1 MVRKKILVVEDDE
14 DIRNLIVF
22 NLGLENLYDILQ
34 AGTGEEAVG
43 IIQRQMPDLVILD
56 IMLPGIDG
64 FEVCRIIKGNIATK
78 RIPVVMLTARSDDSD
93 VVKGY
98 ELGVE
103 DYLRKPFSSMK
114 ILLARV
120 SNILKRTSPEDNRI
134 KLGDLELDSQSY
146 SVVAAGER
154 VELSFSEFKILQLL
168 VENPGIAYSRE
179 EIMSVVKAGK
189 NAPEPKTMRTI
200 DVQVLALRKKLGK
213 CSRYIQTVRSAGY
226 MIQI

>member
-1 MVRKKILVVEDDE
+1 MVRKKILVVEDDD

-22 NLGLENLYDILQ
+22 NLALENLYDILQ
-34 AGTGEEAVG
+34 VGTGEEAVY
-43 IIQRQMPDLVILD
+43 IVQNQMPDLVILD

-64 FEVCRIIKGNIATK
+64 FDVCRIIKENIATK

-93 VVKGY
+93 VVRGF

-120 SNILKRTSPEDNRI
+120 SNILKRTSPDDNRI
-134 KLGDLELDSQSY
+134 KFAELELDSQNY
-146 SVVAAGER
+146 SVIAAGDR
-154 VELSFSEFKILQLL
+154 VELSFSEFKILQLF
-168 VENPGIAYSRE
+168 VENPGVAYSRE

-189 NAPEPKTMRTI
+189 NTPEPKTMRTI

-213 CSRYIQTVRSAGY
+213 CGRYIRTVRSAGY
-226 MIQI
+226 MIQV